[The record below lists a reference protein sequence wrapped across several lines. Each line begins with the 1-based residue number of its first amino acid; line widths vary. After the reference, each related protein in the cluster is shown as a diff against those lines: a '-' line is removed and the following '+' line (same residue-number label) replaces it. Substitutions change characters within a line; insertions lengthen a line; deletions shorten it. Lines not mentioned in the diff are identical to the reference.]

1 LKTGLLDLA
10 SGKSIARP
18 DSNAFVAHKAAR
30 GSPNSY
36 SPFLFGPCGRRRCT
50 YKLGCDQARELRG
63 GITGDSDVVPASGHD
78 GIPKAEASFCTRR
91 NGRTFLRE
99 WCLRLPRVVLA
110 ATESGACGYRQLL
123 AGILRKLDK
132 LRIGSVVLDYSF
144 SPRECKDATGELQD
158 AIDQLAE
165 HNVPVVYGQRTYTA
179 EELEGDPRLSNEL
192 GPLKAAG
199 FKNDDRGAMAIGY
212 CAFSWAGVRRII
224 SAGLRHTPSSYHL
237 GRLPKKF

>member
-1 LKTGLLDLA
+1 MP
-10 SGKSIARP
+10 S
-18 DSNAFVAHKAAR
+18 
-30 GSPNSY
+30 SP
-36 SPFLFGPCGRRRCT
+36 T
-50 YKLGCDQARELRG
+50 K
-63 GITGDSDVVPASGHD
+63 
-78 GIPKAEASFCTRR
+78 
-91 NGRTFLRE
+91 
-99 WCLRLPRVVLA
+99 PRVVHRIVTVLFYLGLVVADVALTNWDVIRPESCGEASLA
-110 ATESGACGYRQLL
+110 TRMWYQRVVTMGYRKPKPHFVRVVTVVPSSESGACGYRQLL